1 MPGSL
6 EEGGIIDNPVN
17 PENETTL
24 DGQRVSEGEI
34 FEISEWAIENGIN
47 RKTVS
52 VLRKEELTS
61 KDSLILLN
69 ETDIVELGLTMGQRK
84 LLFAAI
90 SKLKQGLNNKSQESV
105 NHNSASVSGT
115 QNQRSEGQA
124 ERTLEEF
131 TIDDVRRQA
140 SQLETTGKTL
150 DALLNSAGDSH
161 SLPVIPNVT
170 KFRSTEMAASGNA
183 LDPNDPRLILTVKSN
198 DKKTVH
204 VTQFLTET
212 SRRRRQ
218 GRKNDL
224 VLCKLDGD
232 DTLVMR
238 QEDEHPYHGISISEW
253 SAANCRLMAYLI
265 RSGELAGDMIEYYLA
280 YTTQIYVFVSK
291 YEWNSILQFDHQ
303 YRERQ
308 AQHGFKWGS
317 VTANMELQLL
327 QQRKNRSFD
336 GSHQHSATSKQQNL
350 KQGRHVTPQLCK
362 LFKARYGNCPFGE
375 NCKYTHDPSVVTQN
389 VSSKNQ

>member
-6 EEGGIIDNPVN
+6 EEGGIIDNPIN

-24 DGQRVSEGEI
+24 DSQRVSEGEI

-90 SKLKQGLNNKSQESV
+90 SKQGLNNKSQESV

-150 DALLNSAGDSH
+150 DAGDSH

-183 LDPNDPRLILTVKSN
+183 LDPNAKVDLSNAYRVVKIHCYRFE
-198 DKKTVH
+198 V
-204 VTQFLTET
+204 
-212 SRRRRQ
+212 
-218 GRKNDL
+218 DL
-224 VLCKLDGD
+224 F
-232 DTLVMR
+232 
-238 QEDEHPYHGISISEW
+238 W
-253 SAANCRLMAYLI
+253 
-265 RSGELAGDMIEYYLA
+265 
-280 YTTQIYVFVSK
+280 
-291 YEWNSILQFDHQ
+291 
-303 YRERQ
+303 
-308 AQHGFKWGS
+308 
-317 VTANMELQLL
+317 
-327 QQRKNRSFD
+327 
-336 GSHQHSATSKQQNL
+336 
-350 KQGRHVTPQLCK
+350 
-362 LFKARYGNCPFGE
+362 
-375 NCKYTHDPSVVTQN
+375 
-389 VSSKNQ
+389 